1 MLVRIQSR
9 AVRRELNSRTAVTAE
24 RKPTNHAGLQTGE
37 PYGMT
42 DDTPRPSAGPK
53 GMISADERR

>member
-1 MLVRIQSR
+1 
-9 AVRRELNSRTAVTAE
+9 VRRELNSRTAVTAE